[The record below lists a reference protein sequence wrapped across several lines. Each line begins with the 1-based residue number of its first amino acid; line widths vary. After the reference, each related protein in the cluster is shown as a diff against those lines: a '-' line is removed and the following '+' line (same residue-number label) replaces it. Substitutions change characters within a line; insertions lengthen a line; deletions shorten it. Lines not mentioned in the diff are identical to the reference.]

1 MTTIPSREL
10 RNDVAGILRRV
21 EAGESMTVTV
31 SGRPVARVVPID
43 RRPTT
48 MPWSIMASALD
59 RIAADRDL
67 VDDLREALPDTTD
80 DLE

>member
-1 MTTIPSREL
+1 
-10 RNDVAGILRRV
+10 
-21 EAGESMTVTV
+21 MTVTV
-31 SGRPVARVVPID
+31 SGRPVARVVPLD

-59 RIAADRDL
+59 RVAADRGL
-67 VDDLREALPDTTD
+67 TNDLREALSDTTD